1 MLIILRIYCIVFDHQ
16 EYYRQLQGFLESGK
30 SVWQAIITD
39 TDGSTPAR
47 AGMHLAVPETGN
59 PFGNIGGG
67 NLEHRVID
75 MIRSE
80 RPERAILWKF
90 DLDEEGMPLDDDT
103 IATAMICGGR
113 VEILIEPLFSSSR
126 LFIIGGGHCGKALAH
141 LAHLASFQ
149 VTVIDNRK
157 EILRTEDF
165 PVPCKLIYSDYN
177 DLETVIDFDSRSYIV
192 IMTHGHVHDKQV
204 LEYCLKRR
212 SFYLGMIGS
221 KKKTADTFTR
231 LLQQGF
237 SEEELARVHS
247 PVGLSIGSQTPYE
260 IAVSIT
266 AEMIRT
272 RNLKK

>member
-1 MLIILRIYCIVFDHQ
+1 VFDHQ
-16 EYYRQLQGFLESGK
+16 AYYRQLHSLLENGK
-30 SVWQAIITD
+30 PVWQAIITD

-75 MIRSE
+75 MIRTE
-80 RPERAILWKF
+80 RPERALLRKF
-90 DLDEEGMPLDDDT
+90 DLDEEGMPLNGDA
-103 IATAMICGGR
+103 IATGMICGGR

-141 LAHLASFQ
+141 LAHLAGFQ

-157 EILRTEDF
+157 EILRKEDF
-165 PVPCKLIYSDYN
+165 PVPCKLIYSDYS
-177 DLETVIDFDSRSYIV
+177 DLETVIDFDNHAYLV

-204 LEYCLKRR
+204 LEYCLKRP

-231 LLQQGF
+231 LLEQGF
-237 SEEELARVHS
+237 SEEDLAGVHS

-266 AEMIRT
+266 AELIRK
-272 RNLKK
+272 RNLNR